1 MRFFSFVSDVV
12 GAVDVDAA
20 ALDAAEASDW
30 LAADG
35 GERRDTGSSTCA
47 VYGVSVEAMKG
58 TVIRT
63 VLQADQFIDKPLVRE
78 LC

>member
-35 GERRDTGSSTCA
+35 GERRETGSSTCA
-47 VYGVSVEAMKG
+47 V
-58 TVIRT
+58 
-63 VLQADQFIDKPLVRE
+63 PWH
-78 LC
+78 